1 MKAFDT
7 ENSVW
12 ARFSPEQRGQ
22 METYSVHYRQF
33 LDTART
39 ERLANKEII
48 RQAENAGFR
57 PLADF
62 TSLKAGDKV
71 YWDQKGKSVILAV
84 IGSDP
89 IEKGLKIVGS
99 HIDCPRLDVKAMPVV
114 EKNKIVYFKTH
125 YYGGLLKYQWVCLPL
140 SLVGVVYKADG
151 SRVDVSIGE
160 DPGDPV
166 LFINDL
172 LPHLSKDQ
180 AAKKLS
186 EAISG
191 EMLMPLA
198 GTNGEGEKTKPAILT
213 LLKDK
218 YGIEEEDFT
227 SAELEIIPAVKS
239 RDVGLDRSMIMS
251 HGHDDRVCSYA
262 NLAAILDAAPGEK
275 TQVAL
280 FADKEEIGSVG
291 NTGVHSSYFPDFIA
305 ELLSLQGRDQEIW
318 LRRTLR
324 NSEVLSADVCAAFDP
339 VFADAYEEQNSA
351 KLGYGIC
358 LCKYTGARGKAGS
371 NDANAEFMAKIRRIF
386 NEKEVPWQVGE
397 LGKVDQGGG
406 GTIAYIMADW
416 GCDVVDCGVA
426 MHSMHAPLE
435 IVAKADA
442 YSGYLAYKAFF
453 ESKGKKGAVAG
464 RQRLFSD

>member
-1 MKAFDT
+1 MKAFDM
-7 ENSVW
+7 EHSAW
-12 ARFSPEQRGQ
+12 ARFSPEERGQ
-22 METYSVHYRQF
+22 MEAYNVNYRHF

-48 RQAENAGFR
+48 RQAKEAGFKA
-57 PLADF
+57 LSEY
-62 TSLKAGDKV
+62 TSLKPGDKV
-71 YWDQKGKSVILAV
+71 YWDQKGKSAILAV
-84 IGSDP
+84 IGSQP
-89 IEKGLKIVGS
+89 ITDGMKIVGS
-99 HIDCPRLDVKAMPVV
+99 HIDCPRLDLKAMPVV

-125 YYGGLLKYQWVCLPL
+125 YYGGILKYQWVCMPL
-140 SLVGVVYKADG
+140 SLIGVVFTADG
-151 SRVDVSIGE
+151 RQIDVSIGE
-160 DPGDPV
+160 DPDDPV
-166 LFINDL
+166 FYINDL
-172 LPHLSKDQ
+172 LPHLGKDQ
-180 AAKKLS
+180 AAKKLT
-186 EAISG
+186 EAITG
-191 EMLMPLA
+191 EMLMPIV
-198 GTNGEGEKTKPAILT
+198 GTNSTEEKTKPTILS
-213 LLKDK
+213 LLKEK
-218 YGIEEEDFT
+218 YGIEEEDFA

-291 NTGVHSSYFPDFIA
+291 NTGVQSSYFPDFIA
-305 ELLSLQGRDQEIW
+305 ELLSLQGHDQEIW

-453 ESKGKKGAVAG
+453 ESK
-464 RQRLFSD
+464 

>member
-7 ENSVW
+7 EHSAW
-12 ARFSPEQRGQ
+12 ARFSADERAE
-22 METYSVHYRQF
+22 METYAASYRQF

-39 ERLANKEII
+39 ERLAAKEII

-57 PLADF
+57 PLADYS
-62 TSLKAGDKV
+62 TLQAGDKV
-71 YWDQKGKSVILAV
+71 YWNQKGKSVVLAV
-84 IGSDP
+84 IGTEP
-89 IEKGLKIVGS
+89 LEQGMKIVGS
-99 HIDCPRLDVKAMPVV
+99 HIDCPRLDLKAMPVL
-114 EKNKIVYFKTH
+114 EKNRIVYFKTH
-125 YYGGLLKYQWVCLPL
+125 YYGGILKYQWVCMPL
-140 SLVGVVYKADG
+140 SLIGVVYTADG
-151 SRVDVSIGE
+151 RQIDISIGE
-160 DPGDPV
+160 DPSDPV

-172 LPHLSKDQ
+172 LPHLGKDQ

-191 EMLMPLA
+191 EMLMPLV
-198 GTNGEGEKTKPAILT
+198 GTYSEEEKTKPAILS
-213 LLKDK
+213 LLLEK
-218 YGIEEEDFT
+218 YGISEEDFA
-227 SAELEIIPAVKS
+227 SAELEIIPAQKS
-239 RDVGLDRSMIMS
+239 REVGLDRSMIMS

-262 NLAAILDAAPGEK
+262 NLEALLQAKAGKK

-291 NTGVHSSYFPDFIA
+291 NTGVHSSYFPDFVA
-305 ELLSLQGRDQEIW
+305 ELLALQGHTEDLF
-318 LRRTLR
+318 LRRAMR

-339 VFADAYEEQNSA
+339 VFPEAYEESNAA

-358 LCKYTGARGKAGS
+358 LCKYTGSRGKAGS
-371 NDANAEFMAKIRRIF
+371 NDANAEFLSKIRQVF
-386 NEKEVPWQVGE
+386 NGAGVPWQIGE

-453 ESKGKKGAVAG
+453 ESK
-464 RQRLFSD
+464 

>member
-1 MKAFDT
+1 MKAFDR

-12 ARFSPEQRGQ
+12 ARFSEEQRLE
-22 METYSVHYRQF
+22 MEEYSKKYCQF

-39 ERLANKEII
+39 ERLANAEII
-48 RQAENAGFR
+48 RQAEAAGFR
-57 PLADF
+57 PLSDY

-71 YWDQKGKSVILAV
+71 YWNQKGKSVILAV
-84 IGSDP
+84 IGTEPVSQ
-89 IEKGLKIVGS
+89 GMKIVGS
-99 HIDCPRLDVKAMPVV
+99 HIDCPRLDLKAMPVT
-114 EKNKIVYFKTH
+114 EKNGIVYFKTH

-140 SLVGVVYKADG
+140 SLIGVVYTADG
-151 SRVDVSIGE
+151 RRIDVSIGE
-160 DPGDPV
+160 DPDDPV
-166 LFINDL
+166 FFINDL
-172 LPHLSKDQ
+172 LPHLGKDQ

-191 EMLMPLA
+191 EMLMPLV
-198 GTNGEGEKTKPAILT
+198 GTNSEEEKTKPAVLE
-213 LLKDK
+213 LLKKK
-218 YGIEEEDFT
+218 YGIEEEDFA
-227 SAELEIIPAVKS
+227 SAELEIIPAIKS

-251 HGHDDRVCSYA
+251 HGHDDRVCSYG
-262 NLAAILDAAPGEK
+262 NLAAILTAHAGTK

-291 NTGVHSSYFPDFIA
+291 NTGVHSAFFPDFVA
-305 ELLSLQGRDQEIW
+305 ELLALQGHTEELW
-318 LRRTLR
+318 LRRTMR
-324 NSEVLSADVCAAFDP
+324 NSQVLSADVCAALDP
-339 VFADAYEEQNSA
+339 VFADAYEETNA
-351 KLGYGIC
+351 ARLGYGIC

-371 NDANAEFMAKIRRIF
+371 NDANAEFLSQVRQIF
-386 NEKEVPWQVGE
+386 NAADVPWQIGE

-435 IVAKADA
+435 IVAKSDA

-453 ESKGKKGAVAG
+453 ESK
-464 RQRLFSD
+464 

>member
-1 MKAFDT
+1 MKAFDR

-12 ARFSPEQRGQ
+12 SRFSEEERLE
-22 METYSVHYRQF
+22 MEAYSKKYRHF

-39 ERLANKEII
+39 ERLAAAEII
-48 RQAENAGFR
+48 SQAEAQGFR
-57 PLADF
+57 PLESYAG
-62 TSLKAGDKV
+62 LKAGDKV
-71 YWDQKGKSVILAV
+71 YWNQKGKSVILAG
-84 IGSDP
+84 IGTDP
-89 IEKGLKIVGS
+89 IETGMKIVGS

-114 EKNKIVYFKTH
+114 EKDGIVYLKTH

-140 SLVGVVYKADG
+140 SLIGVVYTADG
-151 SRVDVSIGE
+151 RRVDISIGE
-160 DPGDPV
+160 DADDPV

-172 LPHLSKDQ
+172 LPHLGRKQ
-180 AAKKLS
+180 AEKKLS
-186 EAISG
+186 EAIEG
-191 EMLMPLA
+191 EMLMPLV
-198 GTNGEGEKTKPAILT
+198 GTNSEEEKTKPAILQ
-213 LLKDK
+213 LLKEK
-218 YGIEEEDFT
+218 YNIEEEDFA

-251 HGHDDRVCSYA
+251 HGHDDRVCSYG
-262 NLAAILDAAPGEK
+262 NLAAILTAKPGVK
-275 TQVAL
+275 TQMAL

-291 NTGVHSSYFPDFIA
+291 NTGVNSSYFLDFTA
-305 ELLSLQGRDQEIW
+305 ELLALQGHTEEIW
-318 LRRTLR
+318 LRRALR
-324 NSEVLSADVCAAFDP
+324 HSEVLSADVCAAYDP
-339 VFADAYEEQNSA
+339 VFADAYEENNAA

-358 LCKYTGARGKAGS
+358 LCKYTGARGKSGS
-371 NDANAEFMAKIRRIF
+371 NDANAEFLSKVRQIF
-386 NEKEVPWQVGE
+386 NTANVPWQTGE

-453 ESKGKKGAVAG
+453 ESV
-464 RQRLFSD
+464 

>member
-12 ARFSPEQRGQ
+12 SRFSPEQRGQ
-22 METYSVHYRQF
+22 MEAYSVHYRQF

-48 RQAENAGFR
+48 RQAENAGFH

-84 IGSDP
+84 IGSAP

-172 LPHLSKDQ
+172 LPHLGKDQ

-213 LLKDK
+213 LLKEK

-291 NTGVHSSYFPDFIA
+291 NTGVQSSYFPDFIA
-305 ELLSLQGRDQEIW
+305 ELLSLQGHDQEIW

-397 LGKVDQGGG
+397 LGKVD
-406 GTIAYIMADW
+406 
-416 GCDVVDCGVA
+416 VA
-426 MHSMHAPLE
+426 AALPSPHHGRLGLRRRRLRRSHAQHARSLRNRRQ
-435 IVAKADA
+435 
-442 YSGYLAYKAFF
+442 SRCL
-453 ESKGKKGAVAG
+453 
-464 RQRLFSD
+464 QRLPGIQSIF

>member
-1 MKAFDT
+1 MKAFDM
-7 ENSVW
+7 EQSAW
-12 ARFSPEQRGQ
+12 ARFSSEERRR
-22 METYSVHYRQF
+22 MEEYSAAYRRF

-39 ERLANKEII
+39 ERLAAREII
-48 RQAENAGFR
+48 RQAEDAGFK
-57 PLADF
+57 PLSEYTA
-62 TSLKAGDKV
+62 LKAGDKV
-71 YWDQKGKSVILAV
+71 YWNQKGKSVILAV
-84 IGSDP
+84 VGSEP
-89 IEKGLKIVGS
+89 LEQGMKIVGS
-99 HIDCPRLDVKAMPVV
+99 HIDCPRLDLKAMPVV

-125 YYGGLLKYQWVCLPL
+125 YYGGVLKYQWVCMPL
-140 SLVGVVYKADG
+140 SLVGVVYTADG
-151 SRVDVSIGE
+151 RQIDISIGE
-160 DPGDPV
+160 DPDDPV
-166 LFINDL
+166 FFINDL
-172 LPHLSKDQ
+172 LPHLGKDQ
-180 AAKKLS
+180 AAKKLG
-186 EAISG
+186 EAITG
-191 EMLMPLA
+191 EMLMPLV
-198 GTNGEGEKTKPAILT
+198 GTYSEEEKTKPQILE
-213 LLKDK
+213 LLREK
-218 YGIEEEDFT
+218 YGITEEDFT
-227 SAELEIIPAVKS
+227 SAELEIIPAQKS
-239 RDVGLDRSMIMS
+239 REVGLDRSLLMS
-251 HGHDDRVCSYA
+251 HGHDDRVCSYG
-262 NLAAILDAAPGEK
+262 NLAAILSAAPCAK

-291 NTGVHSSYFPDFIA
+291 NTGVQSSYFPDFIA
-305 ELLSLQGRDQEIW
+305 ELLSLQGHDQEIW

-442 YSGYLAYKAFF
+442 YCAYLAYKAFF
-453 ESKGKKGAVAG
+453 ESK
-464 RQRLFSD
+464 

>member
-1 MKAFDT
+1 MKSFDT
-7 ENSVW
+7 KKSVW
-12 ARFSPEQRGQ
+12 ARFSDTQRAA
-22 METYSVHYRQF
+22 MEAYSTQYRAF

-48 RQAENAGFR
+48 RQATAHGFR
-57 PLADF
+57 PLSDY

-71 YWDQKGKSVILAV
+71 YWDQKGKSVVLAV
-84 IGSDP
+84 IGTEP

-99 HIDCPRLDVKAMPVV
+99 HIDCPRLDLKAMPVV
-114 EKNKIVYFKTH
+114 EKNNIVYFKTH
-125 YYGGLLKYQWVCLPL
+125 YYGGLLKYQWVCMPL
-140 SLVGVVYKADG
+140 SLIGVVYTADG
-151 SRVDVSIGE
+151 SCIEVSIGE

-172 LPHLSKDQ
+172 LPHLGKNQ
-180 AAKKLS
+180 AEKKLS
-186 EAISG
+186 DAIEG
-191 EMLMPLA
+191 EMLMPLV
-198 GTNGEGEKTKPAILT
+198 GTNSEEETTKPAILK
-213 LLKDK
+213 LLHDK

-227 SAELEIIPAVKS
+227 SAELEIIPTQKS

-251 HGHDDRVCSYA
+251 HGHDDRVCSYG
-262 NLAAILDAAPGEK
+262 NLAAILDAAPGAK
-275 TQVAL
+275 TQAAL

-291 NTGVHSSYFPDFIA
+291 NTGVHSSYFLDFIA
-305 ELLSLQGRDQEIW
+305 ELLALQGHVEEIW
-318 LRRTLR
+318 LRRTMR
-324 NSEVLSADVCAAFDP
+324 HSEVLSADVCAAFDP
-339 VFADAYEEQNSA
+339 VFPDAYEEHNSA

-358 LCKYTGARGKAGS
+358 LCKYTGARGKSGS
-371 NDANAEFMAKIRRIF
+371 NDANAEFLSNVRRIF
-386 NEKEVPWQVGE
+386 NENDVPWQVGE

-406 GTIAYIMADW
+406 GTIAYIMANW

-453 ESKGKKGAVAG
+453 ESK
-464 RQRLFSD
+464 